1 MKLLS
6 DEKVISALTQ
16 AFQDKPSGG
25 LMPEEFRAVI
35 ADAKEDI
42 VRCGNCKYYKGVY
55 CKYIYQINV
64 PHSPGFYCGWGER
77 KSWED
82 PSHPCADSVMMGD

>member
-16 AFQDKPSGG
+16 AFQDKPAGG

-35 ADAKEDI
+35 ADAEEDI
-42 VRCGNCKYYKGVY
+42 VRCGNCKCWNDYYRECESPNWNTGTDE
-55 CKYIYQINV
+55 YIVQ
-64 PHSPGFYCGWGER
+64 PAGMFCGWGER
-77 KSWED
+77 RTDGRSD
-82 PSHPCADSVMMGD
+82 